1 MKRYVVTARW
11 VEFGEI
17 TVEAN
22 SSGEARTIAV
32 ERAVEKPWEVEVLDG
47 GGAPYDYDVEEVVE
61 DDRHDS

>member
-1 MKRYVVTARW
+1 MD
-11 VEFGEI
+11 FGEI

-22 SSGEARTIAV
+22 SSDEARTIAV

-47 GGAPYDYDVEEVVE
+47 GGVAYDYNVEEVVKDSL